1 MKHILFINNLD
12 AKGVELITEALNESR
27 LEFDIKLKDKCIIIE
42 GTSDSVYTAKTL
54 IREAGYT
61 IE

>member
-27 LEFDIKLKDKCIIIE
+27 LDFDLKLKDKCIIIE
-42 GTSDSVYTAKTL
+42 GSSDAVYTAKTL